1 MQYLLRLPARIRQ
14 EDGTRDDFESVF
26 QAIDADGDG
35 SITKQ
40 EFRESVMKL
49 KAQAQQTS
57 APGAEEKEEI

>member
-1 MQYLLRLPARIRQ
+1 MLGP
-14 EDGTRDDFESVF
+14 DDFARF
-26 QAIDADGDG
+26 CAAIDADGDG